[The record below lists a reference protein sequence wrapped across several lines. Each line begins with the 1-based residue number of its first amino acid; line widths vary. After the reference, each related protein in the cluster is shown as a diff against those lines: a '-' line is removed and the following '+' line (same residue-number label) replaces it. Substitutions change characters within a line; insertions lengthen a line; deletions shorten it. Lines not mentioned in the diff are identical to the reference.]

1 MYNFQAKIMS
11 CAIINLSVAAVVL
24 RDTYLSRLESLTL
37 SCAET
42 SSGVSH
48 FLRAVVLR
56 SRMRVLPK
64 CTRALCLRE
73 REHERERG
81 TNALLASN
89 SGRRIP
95 N

>member
-56 SRMRVLPK
+56 SRMRGLHSTNSVTK
-64 CTRALCLRE
+64 MRARLVF
-73 REHERERG
+73 
-81 TNALLASN
+81 A
-89 SGRRIP
+89 
-95 N
+95 